1 VARPPSSRHAR
12 RAALAGALLLAGA
25 LACGLYVRA
34 DDRILHEF
42 VPDASEDEGTQLVSQ
57 DGAEPAAIVVD
68 GEVLPPP
75 ASREIG
81 ADERPMRAQPGQG
94 AGREQPGRR
103 ATTFRPDRVTD
114 FESTLH
120 YFEVFTP
127 AIAPYKRVSALDAVA
142 LAQDGKTPELAVART
157 QPRVAVPIEG
167 ASAPPPDARPRDAFW
182 GSVVL
187 EFEGGTTVP
196 LPSVAPESR
205 VLTLRSEPEAL
216 LRVERDSADNFY
228 VVAAAPLRG
237 EVRLT
242 FLMDA
247 PRGYFSRPLSP
258 LRVDTRAAEVPALP
272 ASVAERAIRFAGELG
287 VRRGMPFDAALRTLV
302 AHFRAFEESSTPP
315 TDSGDIYLDLA
326 RGKKGVCRHRAYA
339 FVITAQALGVPARF
353 VQNEAHA
360 WVEVKQPDDS
370 GWMRIDLGG
379 AADGLEAHGARDAP
393 MHRPDTPDL
402 LPRPEAFE
410 RSYSQQRGASRGGGG
425 TPLTL
430 PGAGGGMSADPASP
444 GSAGG
449 SAAGDSSAA
458 GATSGNPLFAAV
470 NGTQPTPAGTG
481 DSPSERAEEGDS
493 GASWLPAPAAR
504 VALAIDVQSYYREVF
519 RGRELLVLGRVTDTA
534 GVGVAE
540 QRVEVSLRTARGDR
554 ALLLGVTVS
563 AQSGDFRGNFG
574 IPPAVPVGDYQLL
587 VVAPG
592 DARHAAAVAR

>member
-1 VARPPSSRHAR
+1 M
-12 RAALAGALLLAGA
+12 GA

-42 VPDASEDEGTQLVSQ
+42 VPDASEDEGTQLVAQ
-57 DGAEPAAIVVD
+57 DGVEPAAIVVG
-68 GEVLPPP
+68 GEVVPPP
-75 ASREIG
+75 ESG
-81 ADERPMRAQPGQG
+81 ALSEDERPMRAQPGQG
-94 AGREQPGRR
+94 AGRAQPGRR
-103 ATTFRPDRVTD
+103 ATTFRPDRITD

-127 AIAPYKRVSALDAVA
+127 AIAPYKRVSALDAVT
-142 LAQDGKTPELAVART
+142 LSQDGRTPELAVAST

-167 ASAPPPDARPRDAFW
+167 TSAPPPDARPRDAFW

-205 VLTLRSEPEAL
+205 MLTLRSEPEAL

-247 PRGYFSRPLSP
+247 PRGYFSTPLSS
-258 LRVDTRAAEVPALP
+258 LRVDARAVEVRALP
-272 ASVAERAIRFAGELG
+272 ASVAERATRFAGELG

-302 AHFRAFEESSTPP
+302 AHFRAFEESATPP

-339 FVITAQALGVPARF
+339 FVITAHALGVPARF

-379 AADGLEAHGARDAP
+379 AADGLEAHGTRDAP
-393 MHRPDTPDL
+393 VHRPDTPDL

-410 RSYSQQRGASRGGGG
+410 RSYSQQQGASRRSADG
-425 TPLTL
+425 PATL
-430 PGAGGGMSADPASP
+430 PGTGSGMS
-444 GSAGG
+444 GSVAPSGG
-449 SAAGDSSAA
+449 SGNGATGDGTAAGSSSGHSLFAATNGAQPVPGGAGDS
-458 GATSGNPLFAAV
+458 
-470 NGTQPTPAGTG
+470 PTA
-481 DSPSERAEEGDS
+481 RAEEEDV

-504 VALAIDVQSYYREVF
+504 IALTLEVQSYYREVF
-519 RGRELLVLGRVTDTA
+519 RGRELLVIGRVTDSA
-534 GVGVAE
+534 GVGVAG
-540 QRVEVSLRTARGDR
+540 QRVEVSLRTERGDR

-563 AQSGDFRGNFG
+563 GQGGDYRGNFG
-574 IPPAVPVGDYQLL
+574 VPPAVPVGDYQLL

-592 DARHAAAVAR
+592 DARHLPALAR

>member
-1 VARPPSSRHAR
+1 M
-12 RAALAGALLLAGA
+12 GA

-42 VPDASEDEGTQLVSQ
+42 VADASEDEGSQLVAQ
-57 DGAEPAAIVVD
+57 DGVEPAAIVVD
-68 GEVLPPP
+68 GEVVPPP
-75 ASREIG
+75 ASRELG

-103 ATTFRPDRVTD
+103 ATTFRPDRITD

-127 AIAPYKRVSALDAVA
+127 AIAPYKRVSALDATT
-142 LAQDGKTPELAVART
+142 LSPDGKTPVLGVART

-167 ASAPPPDARPRDAFW
+167 AAAPPPDARPRDAFW

-228 VVAAAPLRG
+228 VVAAAPVRG

-258 LRVDTRAAEVPALP
+258 LPVEARAGEVPALP
-272 ASVAERAIRFAGELG
+272 PSVAERAIRFATELG

-339 FVITAQALGVPARF
+339 FVITAHALGVPARF
-353 VQNEAHA
+353 VHNEAHA

-379 AADGLEAHGARDAP
+379 AADGIESHGARDAP
-393 MHRPDTPDL
+393 LHRPETPDL

-410 RSYSQQRGASRGGGG
+410 RSYSQQQGASGGGG
-425 TPLTL
+425 APLTL
-430 PGAGGGMSADPASP
+430 PGAGSGMSGNGASP
-444 GSAGG
+444 GASAGG
-449 SAAGDSSAA
+449 ATGDSHAAGSP
-458 GATSGNPLFAAV
+458 SGQPLFAAG
-470 NGTQPTPAGTG
+470 NGTQPAPGGAD
-481 DSPSERAEEGDS
+481 DSPSGQAGEGES
-493 GASWLPAPAAR
+493 GASWLPAPPTR
-504 VALAIDVQSYYREVF
+504 VALAVEVQSYYREVF
-519 RGRELLVLGRVTDTA
+519 RGRELLVLGRITDTA
-534 GVGVAE
+534 GVGVGG
-540 QRVEVSLRTARGDR
+540 QRVEVSLRTVRGDR

-563 AQSGDFRGNFG
+563 GGTGDFRGNFG

-592 DARHAAAVAR
+592 DARHTPAFAR